1 MMKKEHVSWYHLIKK
16 IYHLKNYKTLSC
28 EFMSFSFKYEKC
40 HLKNGKKMIMY
51 WRVLFANL
59 RLSLVLIMCLVF
71 EHYRAW
77 LFL

>member
-1 MMKKEHVSWYHLIKK
+1 
-16 IYHLKNYKTLSC
+16 
-28 EFMSFSFKYEKC
+28 MSFSFKYEKC

-71 EHYRAW
+71 EHHRAW